1 MVRLSWWLVKT
12 FANLT
17 KSLLEYLQ
25 ELNDTGSFPDE
36 YEKIPMCFIKC
47 YLESLGVISSDGKIV
62 VEKAI
67 SAYQIDNEEDVDNC
81 IKELSEFECFKLIKK
96 VDVLDLEID
105 FHLYYSQPLA
115 PSLRNVKKLI
125 SSWDASW
132 QMCYWIISVRI
143 MTK

>member
-125 SSWDASW
+125 SS
-132 QMCYWIISVRI
+132 
-143 MTK
+143 